1 MSLPKNAF
9 YCILMGYSAAESR
22 ICHPPIYHAAKKWK
36 PGDWWYPPPVM
47 VQNFGDCLALSTS
60 RTPFKRPSVHLL
72 CQIVYISGNNIFHW
86 GIWNGFE
93 MSENR

>member
-1 MSLPKNAF
+1 MSLSKNAF

-47 VQNFGDCLALSTS
+47 VQILATALHLALAEHLSKGPQST
-60 RTPFKRPSVHLL
+60 
-72 CQIVYISGNNIFHW
+72 CQIIYISGSNIFHW
-86 GIWNGFE
+86 GIWIGK
-93 MSENR
+93 SLR